1 MATREGIYVA
11 GHEIVQRYVGNRLVW
26 EKAKWIYKTETRI
39 RSTSAYENNITI
51 VFSSVLYENSYNLLA
66 LNILDGYRA
75 GAGSDNKVIEV
86 IVKEWHRALGGYDGA
101 RLATASGVVLTCKSK
116 QDAATLHNI
125 LNNTGILKIY
135 NKR

>member
-1 MATREGIYVA
+1 MAKREGIYVA

-26 EKAKWIYKTETRI
+26 EKSKWIYKTETRI

-86 IVKEWHRALGGYDGA
+86 IVKEWHRAL
-101 RLATASGVVLTCKSK
+101 LATASGVVLTCKSK